1 MKKKIYYFILL
12 VFFLVGTSVLVF
24 KTKAQWDVNSLT
36 PLVLGEDDEEDEEDE
51 EDDDEDSA
59 SSGSSSPKTVTTYVK
74 LPDQIIKKLIEIVT
88 FDSDGDGVFDPDDA
102 TPNLHNVFLVK
113 DDNLNGI
120 VDAYEN
126 RE

>member
-1 MKKKIYYFILL
+1 MKKKIFYFVLM
-12 VFFLVGTSVLVF
+12 VFFLAGASVLVIS
-24 KTKAQWDVNSLT
+24 THAQLDAAGNI
-36 PLVLGEDDEEDEEDE
+36 PLVLGDDDEEED
-51 EDDDEDSA
+51 EDDDDDDEEEESA
-59 SSGSSSPKTVTTYVK
+59 SEEKTVTTYVK

-102 TPNLHNVFLVK
+102 TPNLHDIFLVK